1 MAFLNCT
8 FNAKKIRMKNIL
20 TLLVC
25 SLFVRAAF
33 AQTDAQKEEA
43 KRVILGPKK
52 TSTSTSKTGDDKSVI
67 LGGGD
72 NRTVYGETDPH
83 YPQRYPS
90 TSTSREQRIY
100 DINRTYDAKIASVRN
115 NPTLSRAE
123 KERIIRQLEADRR
136 RRIDAVNGS
145 YHGKD
150 RRNDDDD
157 DHDDYKKHQKAK
169 GNNGNHYGWEKGKGN
184 PHKED

>member
-25 SLFVRAAF
+25 SLFVSAAF

-43 KRVILGPKK
+43 KRVILGPK
-52 TSTSTSKTGDDKSVI
+52 TTSTSKTGDDKSVI

-72 NRTVYGETDPH
+72 DRTVYGETDRR

-90 TSTSREQRIY
+90 TATSREQRIY
-100 DINRTYDAKIASVRN
+100 DINRTYDAKIASIRN
-115 NPTLSRAE
+115 NPRLSRSE
-123 KERIIRQLEADRR
+123 KERIIRQLEAERR
-136 RRIDAVNGS
+136 QRIAAVNGT
-145 YHGKD
+145 YYGKD
-150 RRNDDDD
+150 RRNSKDEDC
-157 DHDDYKKHQKAK
+157 KKSKKNK

-184 PHKED
+184 PHKEN